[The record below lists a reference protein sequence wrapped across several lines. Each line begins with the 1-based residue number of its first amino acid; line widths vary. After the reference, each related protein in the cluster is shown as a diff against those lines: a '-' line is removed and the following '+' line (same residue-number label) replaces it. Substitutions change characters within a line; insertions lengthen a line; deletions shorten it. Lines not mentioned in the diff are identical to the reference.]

1 VLRSKYSALNIA
13 VALIGAALLIFTVQ
27 RVGGWPAVVSGVT
40 SVGWWF
46 ILVVIIG
53 AARMACRAGAWIA
66 CLQSSRSGNRPAA
79 ARDASFGEVAPER
92 LRREGGESAT
102 RQLSYSQAFWAV
114 LAGDTAGNLT
124 PLGVFASEPT
134 KILMTRAQLS
144 TVTSIASVAIENAFY
159 TASVLSVLLAG
170 TWLFLQRAAVPAGL
184 EHISEVILGVIVIAA
199 VLGLWAARTRPA
211 VLSRLAP
218 VVARL
223 AGRSNAPADAVK
235 EVESRIY
242 GVLQWPTGRILR
254 VVAWHVLFHCLAV
267 TEVWIVMRLLPG
279 GDSIT
284 IVDAFLMESAGRFVT
299 VAFKF
304 VPYRLGIDEV
314 GSGAVAQVLGL
325 GAAMGVTLALVRR
338 LRIIV
343 LNAIGLVK
351 FIRPTAGWG

>member
-1 VLRSKYSALNIA
+1 MFRSRLTPLNIA
-13 VALIGAALLIFTVQ
+13 ISVIGIALLIFTVQ
-27 RVGGWPAVVSGVT
+27 RVGGWPAVVSGIS

-46 ILVVIIG
+46 ILVVIIA
-53 AARMACRAGAWIA
+53 AARMGCRAGAWIA
-66 CLQSSRSGNRPAA
+66 CIQGAQLRF
-79 ARDASFGEVAPER
+79 RD
-92 LRREGGESAT
+92 
-102 RQLSYSQAFWAV
+102 AFWAV

-159 TASVLSVLLAG
+159 TASVLVVLLAG
-170 TWLFLQRAAVPAGL
+170 TWLFLQRADVPAGL
-184 EHISEVILGVIVIAA
+184 EQISELIVAVIEIAA
-199 VLGLWAARTRPA
+199 VIGLWIARTRPA

-218 VVARL
+218 LVTRV
-223 AGRSNAPADAVK
+223 AGRADAPADAIR

-242 GVLQWPTGRILR
+242 GALQWPASRIAR
-254 VVAWHVLFHCLAV
+254 VVAWDVVFHCLAV
-267 TEVWIVMRLLPG
+267 AEVWLVLRLLPG

-304 VPYRLGIDEV
+304 VPYRLGIDEA
-314 GSGAVAQVLGL
+314 GSGAVSQVLGL
-325 GAAMGVTLALVRR
+325 GPATGVTLALVRR

-343 LNAIGLVK
+343 LNVIGLMK
-351 FIRPTAGWG
+351 LIR